1 MSSARFAVPFRVT
14 LKPSLLLL
22 ATLLFMHGGAL
33 IWLITFVLPLW
44 LKLVVAAVISASLV
58 LQLRRHLLHKGDRV
72 VIGLLWDGGDA
83 WQLQRAEGEPLSA
96 QLLGSSFVNP
106 WLIVLNFKI
115 ESSRRMLPVVIMTGA
130 IDSTSF
136 RRLTSKLRRV
146 TGAEPVV

>member
-22 ATLLFMHGGAL
+22 AMLLFMHGGAL

-44 LKLVVAAVISASLV
+44 LKLVVAVLISVSLV
-58 LQLRRHLLHKGDRV
+58 LQLRRYLLFKGDRAV
-72 VIGLLWDGGDA
+72 TGVLWDGGGE
-83 WQLQRAEGEPLSA
+83 WQLQRTVGETINA
-96 QLLGSSFVNP
+96 QLLGSSFVTP
-106 WLIVLNFKI
+106 FLIVLNFKI
-115 ESSRRMLPVVIMTGA
+115 ESSRRMLPVVILSDS

>member
-22 ATLLFMHGGAL
+22 AMLLFMHGGAL

-44 LKLVVAAVISASLV
+44 LKLVVAVVISASLA
-58 LQLRRHLLHKGDRV
+58 LQLRRYLLFKGSRAV
-72 VIGLLWDGGDA
+72 TGLIWDGGDE
-83 WQLQRAEGEPLSA
+83 WQLQRAEGEALNA

-106 WLIVLNFKI
+106 FLIVLNFKI
-115 ESSRRMLPVVIMTGA
+115 ESSRRMLPLVIMTDS